1 MNKNEI
7 EQKASDLLKEHDF
20 FEAPVR
26 VLELAGELSIDVTY
40 EDLDDEISG
49 VLVIADNGKVGMG
62 LNDFHHPN
70 RQRFTIAHELGHFVL
85 HSTQKNL
92 FIDASPTYF
101 RDQKSTKG
109 NDDVEIQANA
119 FAAALLMPKELI
131 HQAISDN
138 NIDYLDEYDISKLA
152 EIFRVS
158 EQALTIRLV
167 RLGLIKPL

>member
-1 MNKNEI
+1 MNNNEI
-7 EQKASDLLKEHDF
+7 ETKAAELLKKHNLF
-20 FEAPVR
+20 KAPVK
-26 VLELAGELSIDVTY
+26 VLELAGKLKIDVTY

-49 VLVIADNGKVGMG
+49 VLVFADNGNVGMG
-62 LNDFHHPN
+62 LNDFHHSN

-85 HSTQKNL
+85 HRTQKNL
-92 FIDASPTYF
+92 FIDASPTYY

-131 HQAISDN
+131 HQTLKDN
-138 NIDYLDEYDISKLA
+138 KLDYLDEYDISKLA
-152 EIFRVS
+152 NIFQVS

-167 RLGLIKPL
+167 RLDLIKPL